1 MICIEENLYLRELCR
16 QDAQEIFDAIDTNR
30 PYFEE
35 WLPFV
40 PFTKSV
46 DDSLEYINS
55 VIDAKELVYTIR
67 EGKTFFGIIG
77 FKETN
82 IDTKTTE
89 LGYWLKEEY
98 QGKGIITKA
107 AKILCDNAF
116 KEREIKRIII
126 KVEVG
131 NNKSKAIPERL
142 DFVLQGIEK
151 DTFCYNKTLNSYVF
165 YKDNN

>member
-1 MICIEENLYLRELCR
+1 MICIEENLYLRELCKE
-16 QDAQEIFDAIDTNR
+16 DAQDIFNAIDTNR
-30 PYFEE
+30 PYFEK

-40 PFTKSV
+40 PLAKSV

-89 LGYWLKEEY
+89 LGYWLKEEC